1 MRSWLLWRS
10 RIFNQ
15 LQSLVVHESLFHIVR
30 DIDSLIQIW
39 QERYLRWY
47 MLASLIGWGGLWD
60 EIFEERSLRERW
72 AANVAPIVCFKR
84 AWYVMQLAVCWSN
97 WQLHVIL
104 LIELGG
110 KNALRRQ
117 RCWQQSGG
125 IECGQGT
132 TSEKLKILQM
142 NQPPSDCTDMT
153 LCLESV
159 AKTSKSKKHVA
170 TQTMAL
176 TTVPVLGTCV
186 YIYIYRLYYH
196 HSYHYVL
203 CIWYPH
209 SFCHILRKSR
219 WLDRH
224 KSFIDLFPTLK
235 KVSNRENRIRFATQS
250 SFAASK

>member
-1 MRSWLLWRS
+1 M
-10 RIFNQ
+10 
-15 LQSLVVHESLFHIVR
+15 
-30 DIDSLIQIW
+30 
-39 QERYLRWY
+39 
-47 MLASLIGWGGLWD
+47 
-60 EIFEERSLRERW
+60 
-72 AANVAPIVCFKR
+72 
-84 AWYVMQLAVCWSN
+84 
-97 WQLHVIL
+97 
-104 LIELGG
+104 IELGG

-186 YIYIYRLYYH
+186 YIYIYTDYIITIVITMYC
-196 HSYHYVL
+196 VFD
-203 CIWYPH
+203 I
-209 SFCHILRKSR
+209 HIL
-219 WLDRH
+219 
-224 KSFIDLFPTLK
+224 
-235 KVSNRENRIRFATQS
+235 FATFS
-250 SFAASK
+250 ERVGG